1 MAAATDTVTRH
12 FALLMPNEPLC
23 CPRGHHMHKKVW
35 MLGGVDVAAF
45 RCPNREAPSLG
56 CDAHVLVI
64 GFSRQMRVIVE
75 VSSRELHEIEEHEM
89 TIDRIRDHLGLSWK
103 RRAA

>member
-1 MAAATDTVTRH
+1 
-12 FALLMPNEPLC
+12 
-23 CPRGHHMHKKVW
+23 

-45 RCPNREAPSLG
+45 RCQNHETPLLG

-64 GFSRQMRVIVE
+64 GFSRTMRVIVE
-75 VSSRELHEIEEHEM
+75 VSSRELHEIEDQAM
-89 TIDRIRDHLGLSWK
+89 TVERIRDHLGLKWH